1 MPLPATVVSQQTIQ
15 IGING
20 PGDVASMY
28 VISGIAQI
36 SLTAFAQPNESAS
49 QQNTFSAPIGPQL
62 TAAQFRRAIASASI
76 ASLSLSGSGGLFEQ
90 WDVSSVDAAFNDDSG
105 FVELEFDVSV
115 KVSAGALSNAVTTA
129 GIGFQVFILTT

>member
-28 VISGIAQI
+28 VISGIAEI
-36 SLTAFAQPNESAS
+36 GLTAFAQPNQFATH
-49 QQNTFSAPIGPQL
+49 QDTFSAPIGPQL
-62 TAAQFRRAIASASI
+62 TAAQFRTAIASASI
-76 ASLSLSGSGGLFEQ
+76 ASLSLAGSGGLFEQ
-90 WDVSSVDAAFNDDSG
+90 WKVSSVDADFNDDSG
-105 FVELEFDVSV
+105 LVELDVSV
-115 KVSAGALSNAVTTA
+115 KVSAGAASIGITTA